1 MANKYNII
9 PRLLA
14 DLGFLLGFPKY
25 KICTFFFEEQN
36 FRNSIAKEKKEQKK
50 NKKRKQKEK
59 QKTNKKT
66 WPCLWLQ
73 KLSVLGFDIKT
84 LTCFSVIQRQ
94 SLQEVCQTSHKVP
107 KFQLKG

>member
-25 KICTFFFEEQN
+25 KIRTFFFAELQKQHSK
-36 FRNSIAKEKKEQKK
+36 REKRTKK
-50 NKKRKQKEK
+50 TKKRKQKQK

-73 KLSVLGFDIKT
+73 ELSVLGFDIKT

-94 SLQEVCQTSHKVP
+94 SFQEVCQTSHKVP